1 MLECDLTPLELVD
14 SQQLFQLRKDLNKWG
29 KKLTL
34 NSDNG
39 PFAEYEHMV
48 QKNLGGWKMTQW
60 KDILLWNDVIPLI
73 FLPLFVVF
81 NQAWCFLYHVAVFCK
96 GPIKATSLA
105 KNVLKC
111 LFYT

>member
-39 PFAEYEHMV
+39 PFAEYGHMV
-48 QKNLGGWKMTQW
+48 QKKPWWME
-60 KDILLWNDVIPLI
+60 DDPV
-73 FLPLFVVF
+73 
-81 NQAWCFLYHVAVFCK
+81 K
-96 GPIKATSLA
+96 GHFTLE
-105 KNVLKC
+105 
-111 LFYT
+111 